1 MNKKELVAQ
10 IAEQTGLT
18 QKKVNEVLDTF
29 FDLTGTA
36 LKNGDSIR
44 LLGFGTF
51 ETKKR
56 AARTGTN
63 PRTGEQVDIPASVI
77 PVFKAGKKLKEKVNN
92 K

>member
-18 QKKVNEVLDTF
+18 QKTVNEVLDTF

-44 LLGFGTF
+44 LLGFVTF
-51 ETKKR
+51 
-56 AARTGTN
+56 
-63 PRTGEQVDIPASVI
+63 
-77 PVFKAGKKLKEKVNN
+77 
-92 K
+92 